1 MILMSLFKKLAAA
14 ALTVAVSLTAL
25 SVTAFADEPYTGY
38 NYDWW
43 GDPIPSQNG
52 FVVDKVIDG
61 KDMGLDKLD
70 YSDKSSTMQEQLK
83 NLAEPS
89 DIFIDQKL
97 GKFYITD
104 SKNNRLI
111 ITDET
116 FSPEATR
123 VVEELHYGDEFP
135 ESRSEIKKTTFKNPQ
150 GVYVRTN
157 TDGYTRIYVAD
168 YDNNRVVTF
177 NEDLEIVMEY
187 IRPSDKVFE
196 DGKTFNPKKV
206 IVDSAFN
213 VYVIVPSVT
222 QGALQFS
229 EFGLFNSYYGAN
241 RVEATAEV
249 IAQQFWK
256 LIYTRDQ
263 IIAMRRNVAISISN
277 LDIDSEGFIY
287 TVTES
292 KSADT
297 DILKKLNPAGTNIFI
312 NLGYSDYTYGDYA
325 TRYYKG
331 TTYSSA
337 ITDVDVD
344 SEGNIYLLD
353 FATGRVFQYT
363 DECDLLFIFG
373 TKGFKNSQGTQK
385 GTFRSVSAVET
396 YKGRVYVVDN
406 IKNSITV
413 FRETEFGSI
422 VQKAIKLFNEGLYD
436 EAKEPWEEVL
446 RRDANYWLAYI
457 GLGNAYLN
465 QNDYQ
470 TALDYFYRTSR
481 AGYNRAFKS
490 FRIEFIRANFNWML
504 TIILVIIV
512 GLIVL
517 SYVRKYLKKK
527 KAASKGGSE

>member
-1 MILMSLFKKLAAA
+1 MILMSILKKLAAA
-14 ALTVAVSLTAL
+14 ALSAVVSLTAL
-25 SVTAFADEPYTGY
+25 SAVVSADEPYTGY

-52 FVVDKVIDG
+52 FVVDRVVVG
-61 KDMGLDKLD
+61 SDMGLDRYD
-70 YSDKSSTMQEQLK
+70 YSDRSKSMQTQLK
-83 NLAEPS
+83 DLAEPS
-89 DIFIDQKL
+89 DIFIDQKF
-97 GKFYITD
+97 GVFYIID

-111 ITDET
+111 ITNED
-116 FSPEATR
+116 FSPDATS
-123 VVEELHYGDEFP
+123 VIEELHYGSEYP
-135 ESRSEIKKTTFKNPQ
+135 EEKSTIKKTTFKNPQ
-150 GVYVRTN
+150 GVYVRTDNDGN
-157 TDGYTRIYVAD
+157 TLIFVAD
-168 YDNNRVVTF
+168 YDNNRVVMFTP
-177 NEDLEIVMEY
+177 DKEIKMEY
-187 IRPSDKVFE
+187 VRPSKDVFDE
-196 DGKTFNPKKV
+196 DKTFNPKKV

-222 QGALQFS
+222 QGAVQFS
-229 EFGLFNSYYGAN
+229 EDGRCNGFYGAN

-249 IAQQFWK
+249 IAQSFWK
-256 LIYTRDQ
+256 LIYSREQ
-263 IIAMRRNVAISISN
+263 IIAMRRSVAISIAN
-277 LDIDSEGFIY
+277 LDIDDEGFIY
-287 TVTES
+287 TVTENKTS
-292 KSADT
+292 DT
-297 DILKKLNPAGTNIFI
+297 DVLKKLNPAGTNIFI

-331 TTYSSA
+331 VNYASA

-363 DECDLLFIFG
+363 NECDLLFIFG

-413 FRETEFGSI
+413 FRQTEFGAI

-436 EAKEPWEEVL
+436 EAKAPWEEVL

-465 QNDYQ
+465 QNDYG
-470 TALDYFYRTSR
+470 TAMNYFYRTSR

-490 FRIEFIRANFNWML
+490 FRIEFIRANFTWML
-504 TIILVIIV
+504 IIVLVIVV

-517 SYVRKYLKKK
+517 SYLRKARNKK
-527 KAASKGGSE
+527 KAARKGGTE

>member
-1 MILMSLFKKLAAA
+1 MKKLAASVLA
-14 ALTVAVSLTAL
+14 AAVSLTAL
-25 SVTAFADEPYTGY
+25 AVTAHADEPYTGY

-52 FVVDKVIDG
+52 FVVDRVVDG
-61 KDMGLDKLD
+61 SDLGLDKLD
-70 YSDKSSTMQEQLK
+70 YSDQSSTMQEQLK
-83 NLAEPS
+83 SFSEPS
-89 DIFIDQKL
+89 DIFIDQKT
-97 GKFYITD
+97 GKFYIVD

-111 ITDET
+111 ITDEN
-116 FSPEATR
+116 FSPENTQ
-123 VVEELHYGDEFP
+123 VVTELKYGTVFP
-135 ESRSEIKKTTFKNPQ
+135 ESRSTVKNTKFKAPA

-157 TDGYTRIYVAD
+157 TDGYTLIYVAD
-168 YDNNRVVTF
+168 YDNNRVVAF
-177 NEDLEIVMEY
+177 NENLEIDMEY
-187 IRPSDKVFE
+187 VRPSSDVY
-196 DGKTFNPKKV
+196 DANVTFNPKKV

-213 VYVIVPSVT
+213 VYVIVPSIT
-222 QGALQFS
+222 QGAVQFS
-229 EFGLFNSYYGAN
+229 ADGLFNGYYGAN

-263 IIAMRRNVAISISN
+263 IIAMRRSVAISIAN
-277 LDIDSEGFIY
+277 MDIDDEGFIY
-287 TVTES
+287 TVTEN
-292 KSADT
+292 KTADT
-297 DILKKLNPAGTNIFI
+297 DILKKLNPAGTNIYI

-331 TTYSSA
+331 NNYASA

-344 SEGNIYLLD
+344 TMGNIYLLD

-385 GTFRSVSAVET
+385 GTFRSVSAVES
-396 YKGRVYVVDN
+396 YNGKVYVVDN

-413 FRETEFGSI
+413 FRQTEFGAI
-422 VQKAIKLFNEGLYD
+422 VQHAIQLFNEGLYD

-446 RRDANYWLAYI
+446 RRDANYGLAYI

-465 QNDYQ
+465 QNDYA

-490 FRIEFIRANFNWML
+490 FRIEFIRANFTWML
-504 TIILVIIV
+504 TIVLVVIL

-517 SYVRKYLKKK
+517 SYVRKARRKK
-527 KAASKGGSE
+527 KAANKGGSQ